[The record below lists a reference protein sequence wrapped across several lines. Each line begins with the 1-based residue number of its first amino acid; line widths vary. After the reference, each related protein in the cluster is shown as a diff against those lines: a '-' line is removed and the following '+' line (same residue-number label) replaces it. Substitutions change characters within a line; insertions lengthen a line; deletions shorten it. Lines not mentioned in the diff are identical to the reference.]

1 MIRDYLSKCVAEAIA
16 KAQQAGE
23 LPDFPIPTI
32 TLEHPR
38 QPEMGDYAT
47 SIAMQLARIAKMPP
61 PKIAEIIA
69 KRLREVSLVS
79 LVSVVS
85 DTTDTPDTSDTTDT
99 IDTTP
104 SAFTVEVVSGFINF
118 RLTPAY
124 LSRQVDV
131 ILEQGERWGNI
142 NLGKGRK
149 AQVEHGSANPTGY
162 ATIGTGR
169 NVVVGDTLANTL
181 EAAGYQVHREWYI
194 NDAGSQV
201 RVFGASVYARY
212 AQALGMDE
220 PLPERG
226 YQGEDVQEV
235 ARIIAEREGDKYL
248 HMPKDEAVRALGRLG
263 IEEVMTNIKRTLA
276 RLNIRY
282 DNFFSEKSLWTSG
295 LGYEMIERLRAKGL
309 VIEHDGA
316 LWFSEDGSPIR
327 SGQGQ
332 RRTDEEY
339 AADKDESGQALPV
352 QAVLIRSPK
361 VISDPEERP
370 TYFAS
375 DIPYMWHKVMLR
387 GFNPAIY
394 VWGEDHQ
401 ADVPRLYAAARAIGL
416 PDGAIRILIYRFITL
431 LRSGQEVRMG
441 KRKGNA
447 LLIDDVVDE
456 IGADAFRYIMLS
468 RSVDTKFTFDLD
480 VLKEQNEKN
489 PVYYVQYGHARI
501 CSIERK
507 AAEEGWDQGSG
518 VGGQGSEAISSPLT
532 PHPSTLTSV
541 ELALIRKLL
550 QLPEV
555 VELVATTLQPH
566 HYTTYARE
574 VTQAF
579 SKFYEECR
587 IKGSPPD
594 VAHARM
600 KLARATRL
608 TLAKTLK
615 LMGMNAPERM

>member
-1 MIRDYLSKCVAEAIA
+1 MIRDHLSTLIAAAIA
-16 KAQQAGE
+16 DAQAADE
-23 LPDFPIPTI
+23 LPAFPIPPI
-32 TLEHPR
+32 TVEHPR

-47 SIAMQLARIAKMPP
+47 NVALQLARAARMPP
-61 PKIAEIIA
+61 PRIAEIVARRIKVA
-69 KRLREVSLVS
+69 TVAEMLQAPEATL
-79 LVSVVS
+79 
-85 DTTDTPDTSDTTDT
+85 P
-99 IDTTP
+99 
-104 SAFTVEVVSGFINF
+104 AFTVEVAGGFINF
-118 RLTPAY
+118 RLTPAF
-124 LSRQVDV
+124 LAHVVTIINRQD
-131 ILEQGERWGNI
+131 QAWGNI
-142 NLGKGRK
+142 EIGKGRK

-212 AQALGMDE
+212 AQALGRDE

-235 ARIIAEREGDKYL
+235 ASLIARREGDRFL
-248 HMPKDEAVRALGRLG
+248 RMPKDEAVRALGRLG
-263 IEEVMTNIKRTLA
+263 IAEVMENIKRTMA

-295 LGYEMIERLRAKGL
+295 LGEQMIALLKSRGL
-309 VIEHDGA
+309 VLEHDGA

-332 RRTDEEY
+332 RRSDEDY
-339 AADKDESGQALPV
+339 AADKDELGHSLPV

-361 VISDPEERP
+361 VIADPDERP

-375 DIPYMWHKVMLR
+375 DIPYAWHKVMLR

-401 ADVPRLYAAARAIGL
+401 ADVARLYAAARALGL
-416 PDGAIRILIYRFITL
+416 PEGAVRIVIYRFITL
-431 LRSGQEVRMG
+431 MSGGQEVRMG

-447 LLIDDVVDE
+447 LLIDDVLDE
-456 IGADAFRYIMLS
+456 IGPDAFRYIMLS
-468 RSVDTKFTFDLD
+468 RSIDTKFTFDLD
-480 VLKEQNEKN
+480 VLKQQNEDN

-507 AAEEGWDQGSG
+507 AKEEGWLPDAARDSQ
-518 VGGQGSEAISSPLT
+518 SSMVNFE
-532 PHPSTLTSV
+532 HPS

-550 QLPEV
+550 QLPEI
-555 VELVATTLQPH
+555 VELVTTTLQPH

-579 SKFYEECR
+579 SKFYEDCR
-587 IKGSPPD
+587 IKGSPPE
-594 VAHARM
+594 VAFARLQ
-600 KLARATRL
+600 LARATRV
-608 TLAKTLK
+608 TLAKALT
-615 LMGMNAPERM
+615 LMGMSAPERM